1 VKKVITTFFFLLLL
15 TQCSSRKTDEFLK
28 GLPGFFIFLII
39 FMGLV
44 FWFSNNKTINNNFKH
59 TENFL
64 LKIGIPYFITQIVM
78 YLITCVLLTAAVGIS
93 VYLVSSLGLL

>member
-39 FMGLV
+39 FMGLI
-44 FWFSNNKTINNNFKH
+44 FWFSNNKTIYNNFKH

-93 VYLVSSLGLL
+93 VYVVSSLGLL

>member
-1 VKKVITTFFFLLLL
+1 VKKIITIIFFLLL
-15 TQCSSRKTDEFLK
+15 TQCSSRKVDEFLK
-28 GLPGFFIFLII
+28 GLPGFFICLII

-44 FWFSNNKTINNNFKH
+44 FWSLNNKTINNNFKH

-64 LKIGIPYFITQIVM
+64 LKIGIPYFITQIVL

-93 VYLVSSLGLL
+93 VYVVSSLGLL